1 MPLGRRIEDLKLS
14 SLTVG
19 TVWPE
24 DRLGTVAALFTHAEH
39 YTIEAIDWYL
49 TKRRRPAQW
58 SRLLRIIAVSAAVV
72 GGIIPLVHGA
82 SPDLITPD
90 WGFVL
95 LAIGAGCVLFD
106 RVFGHSTSW
115 SRFARTGIALQHA
128 LARAQSEWV
137 SALVTLDSAQPGKE
151 ELRDLLA
158 VVERLHT
165 KVHEIMQ
172 EETSGWIGYLAEG
185 LEELN
190 STTATRKARDAVPG
204 QTTGVMGP
212 PSAP

>member
-1 MPLGRRIEDLKLS
+1 MPHGHRIEDLKLS
-14 SLTVG
+14 PLAVG
-19 TVWPE
+19 KAGPE
-24 DRLGTVAALFTHAEH
+24 DRLATVTALFTHAER

-58 SRLLRIIAVSAAVV
+58 SRLLRSIAVSAAVV

-115 SRFARTGIALQHA
+115 SRFTRTGIALQHA

-137 SALVTLDSAQPGKE
+137 SALLTLDTTQPGKE
-151 ELRDLLA
+151 ELRELLA
-158 VVERLHT
+158 VVERLYS

-190 STTATRKARDAVPG
+190 STTVTRGSRSAVPG
-204 QTTGVMGP
+204 PMTGTP
-212 PSAP
+212 

>member
-1 MPLGRRIEDLKLS
+1 MPLGRQIEDLKLS
-14 SLTVG
+14 SFTVG
-19 TVWPE
+19 TALPE
-24 DRLGTVAALFTHAEH
+24 DRLATVTALFTHVER

-58 SRLLRIIAVSAAVV
+58 SRLLRGIAVGAVVV

-82 SPDLITPD
+82 SPSLIAPD

-115 SRFARTGIALQHA
+115 SRFARTGITLQHA

-137 SALVTLDSAQPGKE
+137 AALVTLDEAKLGKE
-151 ELRDLLA
+151 ELRELLA
-158 VVERLHT
+158 VVERLRS
-165 KVHEIMQ
+165 KVQETMQ
-172 EETSGWIGYLAEG
+172 EETSGWIGYLADG

-190 STTATRKARDAVPG
+190 STTVNRSSRGAVLEK
-204 QTTGVMGP
+204 TIA
-212 PSAP
+212 APD

>member
-1 MPLGRRIEDLKLS
+1 MSFGRRIEDLKLP

-19 TVWPE
+19 TARPE
-24 DRLGTVAALFTHAEH
+24 DRLATVTALFTHAER

-49 TKRRRPAQW
+49 SKRRRPAQW
-58 SRLLRIIAVSAAVV
+58 SRLLRSIAVCAAVA

-82 SPDLITPD
+82 SPGLITPD

-128 LARAQSEWV
+128 LARAQAEWV
-137 SALVTLDSAQPGKE
+137 SALVTLDSARLDKE

-158 VVERLHT
+158 VVERLHS

-172 EETSGWIGYLAEG
+172 EETSGWIGYLVEG
-185 LEELN
+185 LEEL
-190 STTATRKARDAVPG
+190 SPTTVSRSSRGTVPG
-204 QTTGVMGP
+204 QTTEA
-212 PSAP
+212 SKHLSF

>member
-1 MPLGRRIEDLKLS
+1 MPLGHRIEDLKLP
-14 SLTVG
+14 SLAVG
-19 TVWPE
+19 TTRPE
-24 DRLGTVAALFTHAEH
+24 DRLATVTALFIHTER

-58 SRLLRIIAVSAAVV
+58 SRLLRSIAVSAAVV

-82 SPDLITPD
+82 SPDLIAPD

-115 SRFARTGIALQHA
+115 SRFSRTGIALQHA

-137 SALVTLDSAQPGKE
+137 SAVVTLDPVQPGKE
-151 ELRDLLA
+151 ELRELLA
-158 VVERLHT
+158 VVERLHS

-172 EETSGWIGYLAEG
+172 EETTGWIGYLAEG

-190 STTATRKARDAVPG
+190 STTVSRSSGSVMPG
-204 QTTGVMGP
+204 QTTRDP
-212 PSAP
+212 

>member
-1 MPLGRRIEDLKLS
+1 MPLGRRIQDLKLS

-19 TVWPE
+19 AAQPE
-24 DRLGTVAALFTHAEH
+24 DRLATVTALFTHTER

-49 TKRRRPAQW
+49 MKRRHPAQW
-58 SRLLRIIAVSAAVV
+58 SRLLRSIAVGAAVV

-82 SPDLITPD
+82 SPDLIAPD

-95 LAIGAGCVLFD
+95 LAVGAGCVLFD

-128 LARAQSEWV
+128 LAQAQSEWV
-137 SALVTLDSAQPGKE
+137 AALVVLDSPQPGKE
-151 ELRDLLA
+151 ELRELLA
-158 VVERLHT
+158 VVERLQS
-165 KVHEIMQ
+165 KVHVSMQ

-190 STTATRKARDAVPG
+190 STTVNRNSRDVLPS
-204 QTTGVMGP
+204 QTTGNP
-212 PSAP
+212 

>member
-1 MPLGRRIEDLKLS
+1 MSRGRRIEDLKLS
-14 SLTVG
+14 SITVG
-19 TVWPE
+19 TVRPE
-24 DRLGTVAALFTHAEH
+24 DRLATVTALFTHAER

-49 TKRRRPAQW
+49 TKRRRPGQW
-58 SRLLRIIAVSAAVV
+58 SRLLRSIAVGAAVV

-106 RVFGHSTSW
+106 RVFGHSSSW
-115 SRFARTGIALQHA
+115 SRFARTGIALQHT
-128 LARAQSEWV
+128 LARAQSEWISV
-137 SALVTLDSAQPGKE
+137 LLTLDPAQPGKE
-151 ELRDLLA
+151 ELRELIA
-158 VVERLHT
+158 VVERLHS

-185 LEELN
+185 LEELS
-190 STTATRKARDAVPG
+190 STTANRSSRGAVPG
-204 QTTGVMGP
+204 QTTGA
-212 PSAP
+212 S

>member
-19 TVWPE
+19 RVRPE
-24 DRLGTVAALFTHAEH
+24 DRLATVTALFTHAER

-58 SRLLRIIAVSAAVV
+58 SRLLRSVAVGAAVF

-137 SALVTLDSAQPGKE
+137 TVLVTLDPAQPRKE
-151 ELRDLLA
+151 ELRELLA
-158 VVERLHT
+158 VVERLHS
-165 KVHEIMQ
+165 KVHETMQ

-185 LEELN
+185 LDELN
-190 STTATRKARDAVPG
+190 STTVTRSSRGAAPG
-204 QTTGVMGP
+204 QMTGA
-212 PSAP
+212 S

>member
-1 MPLGRRIEDLKLS
+1 MPTGRRIEDLRLD
-14 SLTVG
+14 SLTVA
-19 TVWPE
+19 TARPE
-24 DRLGTVAALFTHAEH
+24 DRLATVAALFAHAER

-49 TKRRRPAQW
+49 TKRRRPALW
-58 SRLLRIIAVSAAVV
+58 SRLLRGIAVAAAVA
-72 GGIIPLVHGA
+72 GGVIPLVHGA
-82 SPDLITPD
+82 SPDLISPD

-128 LARAQSEWV
+128 LARAQCEWV
-137 SALVTLDSAQPGKE
+137 SALVTLDAARPGTQ
-151 ELRDLLA
+151 ELRELLA
-158 VVERLHT
+158 VVEGLHG

-190 STTATRKARDAVPG
+190 STTVSSSSR
-204 QTTGVMGP
+204 
-212 PSAP
+212 SAMPEHRSDCP